1 MSFYNKSVTK
11 EMPFGERDRATLYPG
26 SPNLE
31 KILADE
37 ASGKDIKRVH
47 DIGATRGEMLVLG
60 K

>member
-1 MSFYNKSVTK
+1 
-11 EMPFGERDRATLYPG
+11 MPFGERDRATLYPG